1 MSKKTFDFSGYA
13 TRVDLKCSDGAII
26 REDAFKHQNG
36 ETVPLVWQHLH
47 NGPENILGHAM
58 LEHRKDGVY
67 AYASFNDSEQG
78 RNAKELVRHGDVKAL
93 SIYANKLVRRGV
105 DVLHG
110 AIREVSLVLSG
121 ANPGAYIDNV
131 VIAHGD
137 SYETS
142 EDEAIIY
149 TGLSFETQAET
160 IEHADDSKEP
170 DMAEKTVGDIFE
182 TLTEEQKNVVYYM
195 IGEALSEAGADDD
208 DEAEHSAFYENDDY
222 ISHNDGEE
230 TITMTRNVFES
241 LAHGTPM
248 DEGLTLSHSDIKSI
262 FADGERKNSLKEAVI
277 AHATTYG
284 IENIDMLFPD
294 AKTIGNRPEFIKR
307 RTEWVASVLTDTHH
321 SPFSRIKT
329 ILADITEDDARAKG
343 YIKASMKKE
352 EWFTLAK
359 RVTTPQTVYKKQKL
373 DRNDILD
380 ITDFD
385 VVIWVKEEMRLMLD
399 EEIAAAALVGDGRSA
414 GDPDKIKSPSPTADG
429 EGIRA
434 IALDASYYAY
444 KVEWDAADADDVPFV
459 DRVMTSLVD
468 YTGSGSPK
476 LYTSPQI
483 LAGLLVERDTLGRR
497 MYSSRAELATAMG
510 VSAIVDIPASILA
523 RANFETTAGAVTT
536 THSLKGIVANLRDYT
551 FGSDAGGKTTLFD
564 DFDIDFNQQKYLLEA
579 RLSGTLTKPFSAA
592 TLWENSVN

>member
-149 TGLSFETQAET
+149 TGLSFEIQAET

-195 IGEALSEAGADDD
+195 IGEALSEAGADD
-208 DEAEHSAFYENDDY
+208 EAEHSAFYENDDY
-222 ISHNDGEE
+222 IRHNDEEE

-284 IENIDMLFPD
+284 IENIDLLFPD
-294 AKTIGNRPEFIKR
+294 AKTIGDRPEFVKR
-307 RTEWVASVLTDTHH
+307 RTEWVASVLNDTHH

-414 GDPDKIKSPSPTADG
+414 GDPDKIKSPSPNADG

-444 KVEWDAADADDVPFV
+444 KVEWAAADADDIPFV

-523 RANFETTAGAVTT
+523 RANFQTTEGAVTT

>member
-149 TGLSFETQAET
+149 TGLSFEIQAET

-195 IGEALSEAGADDD
+195 IGEALSEAGADN
-208 DEAEHSAFYENDDY
+208 EAEHSAFYENDDY

-294 AKTIGNRPEFIKR
+294 AKTIGNRPEFVKR
-307 RTEWVASVLTDTHH
+307 RTEWVASVLNDTHH

-414 GDPDKIKSPSPTADG
+414 GDPDKIKSPSPNADG

-444 KVEWDAADADDVPFV
+444 KVEWAAADADDIPFV

-523 RANFETTAGAVTT
+523 RANFQTTEGAVTT

>member
-149 TGLSFETQAET
+149 TGLSFEIQAET

-195 IGEALSEAGADDD
+195 IGEALSEAGADD
-208 DEAEHSAFYENDDY
+208 EAEHSAFYENDDY
-222 ISHNDGEE
+222 IRHNDEEE

-294 AKTIGNRPEFIKR
+294 AKTVGNRPEFIKR
-307 RTEWVASVLTDTHH
+307 RTEWVASVLNDTHH

-414 GDPDKIKSPSPTADG
+414 GDPDKIKSPSPNADG

-444 KVEWDAADADDVPFV
+444 KVEWAAADADDIPFV

-523 RANFETTAGAVTT
+523 RANFQTTEGAVTT

>member
-149 TGLSFETQAET
+149 TGLSFEIQAET

-195 IGEALSEAGADDD
+195 IGEALSEAGAD

-523 RANFETTAGAVTT
+523 RANFQTTEGAVTT

-592 TLWENSVN
+592 TLWENSAN

>member
-149 TGLSFETQAET
+149 TGLSFEIQAET

-195 IGEALSEAGADDD
+195 IGEALSEAGADD
-208 DEAEHSAFYENDDY
+208 EAEHSAFYENDDY
-222 ISHNDGEE
+222 ISHNDEEE

-294 AKTIGNRPEFIKR
+294 AKTVGNRPEFIKR
-307 RTEWVASVLTDTHH
+307 RTEWVASVLNDTHH

-414 GDPDKIKSPSPTADG
+414 GDPDKIKSPSPNADG

-444 KVEWDAADADDVPFV
+444 KVEWDAADADDIPFV

-523 RANFETTAGAVTT
+523 RANFQTTEGAVTT

>member
-294 AKTIGNRPEFIKR
+294 AKTVGDRPEFIKR

-444 KVEWDAADADDVPFV
+444 KVEWDAADANDVPFV

-592 TLWENSVN
+592 TLWENSAN

>member
-195 IGEALSEAGADDD
+195 IGEALSEAGADD
-208 DEAEHSAFYENDDY
+208 EAEHSAFYENDDY

-284 IENIDMLFPD
+284 IENIDVLFPD
-294 AKTIGNRPEFIKR
+294 AQTIGDRPEFVKR

-523 RANFETTAGAVTT
+523 RANFQTTEGAVTT

-592 TLWENSVN
+592 TLWENSAN

>member
-149 TGLSFETQAET
+149 TGLSFETQAEA

-195 IGEALSEAGADDD
+195 IGEALSEAGAD

-284 IENIDMLFPD
+284 IENIDLLFPD
-294 AKTIGNRPEFIKR
+294 AKTIGDRPEFIKR

-414 GDPDKIKSPSPTADG
+414 GDPDKIKSPSPNADG

-444 KVEWDAADADDVPFV
+444 KVEWAAADADDIPFV

-523 RANFETTAGAVTT
+523 RANFQTTEGAVTT

>member
-149 TGLSFETQAET
+149 TGLSFEIQAET

-195 IGEALSEAGADDD
+195 IGEALSEAGAD

-444 KVEWDAADADDVPFV
+444 KVEWDAADANDVPFV

-592 TLWENSVN
+592 TLWENSAN

>member
-149 TGLSFETQAET
+149 TGLSFETQAEA

-195 IGEALSEAGADDD
+195 IGEALSEAGAD

-262 FADGERKNSLKEAVI
+262 FAEGERKNSLKEAVI

-294 AKTIGNRPEFIKR
+294 AKTIGNRPEFVKR

-385 VVIWVKEEMRLMLD
+385 VVIWVKEEMRLLLD

-444 KVEWDAADADDVPFV
+444 KVEWDAADANDVPFV

>member
-149 TGLSFETQAET
+149 TGLSFEIQAET
-160 IEHADDSKEP
+160 IEHADYSKEP

-208 DEAEHSAFYENDDY
+208 AEHSAFYENDDY
-222 ISHNDGEE
+222 IRHNDGEE

-284 IENIDMLFPD
+284 IENIDLLFPD
-294 AKTIGNRPEFIKR
+294 AKTIGDRPEFIKR
-307 RTEWVASVLTDTHH
+307 RTEWVASVLNDTHH

-414 GDPDKIKSPSPTADG
+414 GDPDKIKSPSPNADG

-444 KVEWDAADADDVPFV
+444 KVEWAAADADDIPFV

-523 RANFETTAGAVTT
+523 RANFVTTEGAVTT
-536 THSLKGIVANLRDYT
+536 THHLKGIVANLRDYT
-551 FGSDAGGKTTLFD
+551 FGSDDGGKTTLFD

-579 RLSGTLTKPFSAA
+579 RLSGTITKPFSAA

>member
-149 TGLSFETQAET
+149 TGLSFEIQAET

-195 IGEALSEAGADDD
+195 IGEALSEAGAD

-294 AKTIGNRPEFIKR
+294 AKTIGDRPEFIKR

-592 TLWENSVN
+592 TLWENSAN

>member
-47 NGPENILGHAM
+47 NDPENILGHAR

-149 TGLSFETQAET
+149 TGLSFEIQAET

-195 IGEALSEAGADDD
+195 IGEALSEAGAD

-262 FADGERKNSLKEAVI
+262 FAEGERKNSLKEAVI

-523 RANFETTAGAVTT
+523 RANFQTTAGAVTT

-592 TLWENSVN
+592 TLWENSAN

>member
-47 NGPENILGHAM
+47 NDPENILGHAM

-149 TGLSFETQAET
+149 TGLSFEIQAET

-195 IGEALSEAGADDD
+195 IGEALSEAGAD

-262 FADGERKNSLKEAVI
+262 FAEGERKNSLKEAVI

-284 IENIDMLFPD
+284 IEDIDMLFPD
-294 AKTIGNRPEFIKR
+294 AQTIGSRPEFIKR

>member
-149 TGLSFETQAET
+149 TGLSFEIQAET

-195 IGEALSEAGADDD
+195 IGEALSEAGAD

-284 IENIDMLFPD
+284 IENIDLLFPD
-294 AKTIGNRPEFIKR
+294 AKTIGDRPEFIKR

-414 GDPDKIKSPSPTADG
+414 GDPDKIKSPSPNADG

-523 RANFETTAGAVTT
+523 RANFQTTAGAVTT

>member
-149 TGLSFETQAET
+149 TGLSFEIQAET

-195 IGEALSEAGADDD
+195 IGEALSEAGAD

-294 AKTIGNRPEFIKR
+294 AKTIGDRPEFVKR

-414 GDPDKIKSPSPTADG
+414 GDPDKIKSPSPNADG

-444 KVEWDAADADDVPFV
+444 KVEWAATDADDIPFV

-523 RANFETTAGAVTT
+523 RANFQTTEGAVTT

>member
-149 TGLSFETQAET
+149 TGLSFEIQAET

-195 IGEALSEAGADDD
+195 IGEALSEAGAD

-284 IENIDMLFPD
+284 IENIDLLFPD
-294 AKTIGNRPEFIKR
+294 AKTIGDRPEFIKR
-307 RTEWVASVLTDTHH
+307 RTEWVASVLNDTHH

-414 GDPDKIKSPSPTADG
+414 GDPDKIKSPSPNADG

-444 KVEWDAADADDVPFV
+444 KVEWAAADADDIPFV

>member
-149 TGLSFETQAET
+149 TGLSFEIQAET

-195 IGEALSEAGADDD
+195 IGEALSEAGAD

-294 AKTIGNRPEFIKR
+294 AKTVGNRPEFIKR

-592 TLWENSVN
+592 TLWENSAN

>member
-149 TGLSFETQAET
+149 TGLSFETQAEA

-195 IGEALSEAGADDD
+195 IGEALSEAGADD
-208 DEAEHSAFYENDDY
+208 EAEHSAFYENDDY

-248 DEGLTLSHSDIKSI
+248 DEGLSLSHSDIKSI
-262 FADGERKNSLKEAVI
+262 FAEGERKNSLKEAVI

-284 IENIDMLFPD
+284 IEDIDMLFPD

-444 KVEWDAADADDVPFV
+444 KVEWAAADADDIPFV

-523 RANFETTAGAVTT
+523 RANFQTTAGAVTT

>member
-160 IEHADDSKEP
+160 IEHADYSKEP

-195 IGEALSEAGADDD
+195 IGEALSEAGAD

-262 FADGERKNSLKEAVI
+262 FAEGERKNSLKEAVI

-307 RTEWVASVLTDTHH
+307 RTEWVASVLNDTHH

-414 GDPDKIKSPSPTADG
+414 GDPDKIKSPSPNADG

-444 KVEWDAADADDVPFV
+444 KVEWAAADADDIPFD

-523 RANFETTAGAVTT
+523 RANFQTTEGAVTT

>member
-149 TGLSFETQAET
+149 TGLSFEIQAET
-160 IEHADDSKEP
+160 IEHADYSKEP

-195 IGEALSEAGADDD
+195 IGEALSEAGADD
-208 DEAEHSAFYENDDY
+208 EAEHSAFYENDDY
-222 ISHNDGEE
+222 IRHNDGEE

-284 IENIDMLFPD
+284 IEDIDLLFPD
-294 AKTIGNRPEFIKR
+294 AKTIGDRPEFIKR
-307 RTEWVASVLTDTHH
+307 RTEWVASVLNDTHH

-414 GDPDKIKSPSPTADG
+414 GDPDKIKSPSPNADG

-444 KVEWDAADADDVPFV
+444 KVEWAAADADDIPFV

-523 RANFETTAGAVTT
+523 RANFQTTEGAVTT

>member
-149 TGLSFETQAET
+149 TGLSFETQAEA

-195 IGEALSEAGADDD
+195 IGEALSEAGAD

-294 AKTIGNRPEFIKR
+294 AQTIGSRPEFVKR

-536 THSLKGIVANLRDYT
+536 THRLKGIVANLRDYT

-592 TLWENSVN
+592 TLWENSAN

>member
-149 TGLSFETQAET
+149 TGLSFEIQAET

-195 IGEALSEAGADDD
+195 IGEALSEAGAD

-294 AKTIGNRPEFIKR
+294 AKTVGNRPEFIKR

-414 GDPDKIKSPSPTADG
+414 GDPDKIKSPSPNADG

-444 KVEWDAADADDVPFV
+444 KVEWDASDADDVPFV

-523 RANFETTAGAVTT
+523 RANFQTTEGAVTT

-592 TLWENSVN
+592 TLWENSAN

>member
-149 TGLSFETQAET
+149 TGLSFEIQAET

-195 IGEALSEAGADDD
+195 IGEALSEAGAD

-262 FADGERKNSLKEAVI
+262 FAEGERKNSLKEAVI

-592 TLWENSVN
+592 TLWENSAN

>member
-294 AKTIGNRPEFIKR
+294 AKTVGNRPEFIKR

-592 TLWENSVN
+592 TLWENSAN

>member
-149 TGLSFETQAET
+149 TGLSFEIQAET

-195 IGEALSEAGADDD
+195 IGEALSEAGAD

-294 AKTIGNRPEFIKR
+294 AQTIGNRPEFVKR
-307 RTEWVASVLTDTHH
+307 RTEWVASVLNDTHH

-385 VVIWVKEEMRLMLD
+385 VVIWVKEEMRLLLD

-414 GDPDKIKSPSPTADG
+414 GDPDKIKSPSPNADG

-444 KVEWDAADADDVPFV
+444 KVEWAAADADDIPFV

-523 RANFETTAGAVTT
+523 RANFQTTEGAVTT

>member
-195 IGEALSEAGADDD
+195 IGEALSEAGADD
-208 DEAEHSAFYENDDY
+208 EAEHSAFYENDDY

-262 FADGERKNSLKEAVI
+262 FAEGERKNSHKEAVI

-284 IENIDMLFPD
+284 IEDIDMLFPD

-523 RANFETTAGAVTT
+523 RANFQTTAGAVTT

-592 TLWENSVN
+592 TLWENSAN

>member
-195 IGEALSEAGADDD
+195 IGEALSEAGADD
-208 DEAEHSAFYENDDY
+208 EAEHSAFYENDDY

-284 IENIDMLFPD
+284 IKNIDMLFPD
-294 AKTIGNRPEFIKR
+294 AQTIGNRPEFIKR

-592 TLWENSVN
+592 TLWENSAN

>member
-1 MSKKTFDFSGYA
+1 MSKKTFDFGGYA

-195 IGEALSEAGADDD
+195 IGEALSEAGADD
-208 DEAEHSAFYENDDY
+208 EAEHSAFYENDDY

-262 FADGERKNSLKEAVI
+262 FAEGERKNSLKEAVI

-294 AKTIGNRPEFIKR
+294 AQTIGSRPEFVKR

-592 TLWENSVN
+592 TLWENSAN

>member
-149 TGLSFETQAET
+149 TGLSFEIQAET

-195 IGEALSEAGADDD
+195 IGEALSEAGAD

-294 AKTIGNRPEFIKR
+294 AQTIGNRPEFVKR

-523 RANFETTAGAVTT
+523 RANFQTTAGAVTT

-592 TLWENSVN
+592 TLWENSAN

>member
-149 TGLSFETQAET
+149 TGLSFETQAEA

-195 IGEALSEAGADDD
+195 IGEALSEAGADD
-208 DEAEHSAFYENDDY
+208 EAEHSAFYENDDY
-222 ISHNDGEE
+222 IRHNDEEE

-262 FADGERKNSLKEAVI
+262 FAEGERKNSLKEAVI

-284 IENIDMLFPD
+284 IEDIDMLFPD
-294 AKTIGNRPEFIKR
+294 AKTVGSRPEFIKR
-307 RTEWVASVLTDTHH
+307 RTEWVASVLNDTHH

-414 GDPDKIKSPSPTADG
+414 GDPDKIKSPSPNADG

-444 KVEWDAADADDVPFV
+444 KVEWAAADADDIPFV

-523 RANFETTAGAVTT
+523 RANFQTTEGAVTT

>member
-149 TGLSFETQAET
+149 TGLSFEIQAET
-160 IEHADDSKEP
+160 IEHADDSEEP

-195 IGEALSEAGADDD
+195 IGEALSEAGADD
-208 DEAEHSAFYENDDY
+208 EAEHSAFYENDDY
-222 ISHNDGEE
+222 IRHNDEEE

-294 AKTIGNRPEFIKR
+294 AKTIGDRPEFVKR

-414 GDPDKIKSPSPTADG
+414 GDPDKIKSPSPNADG

-523 RANFETTAGAVTT
+523 RANFQTTEGAVTT

>member
-149 TGLSFETQAET
+149 TGLSFEIQAET

-195 IGEALSEAGADDD
+195 IGEALSEAGADN
-208 DEAEHSAFYENDDY
+208 EAEHSAFYENDDY

-294 AKTIGNRPEFIKR
+294 AKTIGNRPEFVKR

-414 GDPDKIKSPSPTADG
+414 GDPDKIKSPSPNADG

-444 KVEWDAADADDVPFV
+444 KVEWAAADADDIPFV

-523 RANFETTAGAVTT
+523 RANFQTTEGAVTT

>member
-1 MSKKTFDFSGYA
+1 MSKKKFDFSGYA

-149 TGLSFETQAET
+149 TGLSFEIQAET

-195 IGEALSEAGADDD
+195 IGEALSEAGADD
-208 DEAEHSAFYENDDY
+208 EVEQSAFYENDDY

-262 FADGERKNSLKEAVI
+262 FADGERKNSLKEAFI

-294 AKTIGNRPEFIKR
+294 AKTVGNRPEFIKR
-307 RTEWVASVLTDTHH
+307 RTEWVASVLNDTHH

-414 GDPDKIKSPSPTADG
+414 GDPDKIKSPSPNADG

-444 KVEWDAADADDVPFV
+444 KVEWAAADADDIPFV

-523 RANFETTAGAVTT
+523 RANFQTTEGAVTT

>member
-149 TGLSFETQAET
+149 TGLSFEIQAET

-195 IGEALSEAGADDD
+195 IGEALSEAGAD

-262 FADGERKNSLKEAVI
+262 FAEGERKNSLKEAVI

-294 AKTIGNRPEFIKR
+294 AQTIGNRPEFIKR
-307 RTEWVASVLTDTHH
+307 RTEWVASVLNDTHH

-414 GDPDKIKSPSPTADG
+414 GDPDKIKSPSPNADG

-444 KVEWDAADADDVPFV
+444 KVEWAAADADDIPFV

-523 RANFETTAGAVTT
+523 RANFQTTEGAVTT

>member
-149 TGLSFETQAET
+149 TGLSFETQAEA

-195 IGEALSEAGADDD
+195 IGEALSEAGAD

-262 FADGERKNSLKEAVI
+262 FAEGERKNSLKEAVI

-284 IENIDMLFPD
+284 IDNIDMLFPD

-523 RANFETTAGAVTT
+523 RANFQTTAGAVTT

>member
-47 NGPENILGHAM
+47 NDPENILGHAR

-67 AYASFNDSEQG
+67 AYASFNDSKQG
-78 RNAKELVRHGDVKAL
+78 LNAKELVRHGDVKAL

-149 TGLSFETQAET
+149 TGLSFEIQAET

-195 IGEALSEAGADDD
+195 IGEALSEAGAD

-262 FADGERKNSLKEAVI
+262 FAEGERKNSLKEAVI

-294 AKTIGNRPEFIKR
+294 AKTIGDRPEFVKR
-307 RTEWVASVLTDTHH
+307 RTEWVASVLNDTHH

-523 RANFETTAGAVTT
+523 RANFQTTEGAVTT

>member
-195 IGEALSEAGADDD
+195 IGEALSEAGADD
-208 DEAEHSAFYENDDY
+208 EAEHSAFYENDDY

-262 FADGERKNSLKEAVI
+262 FAEGERKNSLKEAVI

-284 IENIDMLFPD
+284 IEDIDMLFPD

-385 VVIWVKEEMRLMLD
+385 VVIWVKEEMRLLLD

-592 TLWENSVN
+592 TLWENSAN

>member
-1 MSKKTFDFSGYA
+1 MSKKKFDFSGYA

-149 TGLSFETQAET
+149 TGLSFEIQAET

-195 IGEALSEAGADDD
+195 IGEALSEAGADD
-208 DEAEHSAFYENDDY
+208 EVEHSAFYENDDY

-262 FADGERKNSLKEAVI
+262 FAEGERKNSLKEAVI

-284 IENIDMLFPD
+284 IEDIDMLFPD
-294 AKTIGNRPEFIKR
+294 AKTVGSRPEFIKR
-307 RTEWVASVLTDTHH
+307 RTEWVASVLNDTHH

-414 GDPDKIKSPSPTADG
+414 GDPDKIKSPSPNADG

-444 KVEWDAADADDVPFV
+444 KVEWAAADADDIPFV

-523 RANFETTAGAVTT
+523 RANFQTTEGAVTT

>member
-149 TGLSFETQAET
+149 TGLSFEIQAET

-195 IGEALSEAGADDD
+195 IGEALSEAGAD

-277 AHATTYG
+277 AHAATYG

-294 AKTIGNRPEFIKR
+294 AKTVGDRPEFIKR